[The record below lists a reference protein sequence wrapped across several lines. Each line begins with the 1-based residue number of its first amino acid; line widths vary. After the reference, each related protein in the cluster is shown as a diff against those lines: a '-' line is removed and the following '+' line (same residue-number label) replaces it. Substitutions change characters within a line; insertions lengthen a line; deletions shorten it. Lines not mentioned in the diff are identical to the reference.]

1 MRFFWVVILG
11 VVARGAVAQK
21 LSLSLDDAIRLASE
35 YSLDAQLAKFSYT
48 GAYWTYRSFR
58 AELLPSINL
67 GGTKISQC
75 HSKKAI
81 IHKINENTT
90 IRYHKINKITLTI

>member
-1 MRFFWVVILG
+1 MRLFWVIILG

-67 GGTKISQC
+67 GGNLLNYN
-75 HSKKAI
+75 HSTVEAVI
-81 IHKINENTT
+81 MRQARSIM
-90 IRYHKINKITLTI
+90 

>member
-58 AELLPSINL
+58 ADCCRRLILAGI
-67 GGTKISQC
+67 C
-75 HSKKAI
+75 
-81 IHKINENTT
+81 
-90 IRYHKINKITLTI
+90 